1 MEVIGRLAGG
11 IAHDF
16 NNLLTGVLLYC
27 DLLSAGLENVQ
38 IENVE
43 SACSDLCKQVQ
54 EVRLAAEQGA
64 ALTRQLLSIARK
76 QAEEPRPVSI
86 NEVIARDRKL
96 IAAAAR

>member
-1 MEVIGRLAGG
+1 MKVVGQLRAAREHDDHRREEHLHEAEKMEVIGRLAGG

-43 SACSDLCKQVQ
+43 SACSDLC
-54 EVRLAAEQGA
+54 ERSYWI
-64 ALTRQLLSIARK
+64 SI
-76 QAEEPRPVSI
+76 
-86 NEVIARDRKL
+86 
-96 IAAAAR
+96 